1 VYGAGSVLKRSCR
14 HSERQAKRRRLD
26 GTAGTFHG
34 FLLQR
39 ISATLPLE
47 AGFKSSDRSNSD
59 VLSVEGH
66 PDDSR
71 AADLGRALAQD
82 ERAVPPRPTTHS
94 GCTPLAYNPS
104 RSWVSVYGVAA
115 LTFMMV
121 MYWLEHRGP
130 VFILGFAL
138 GCLSSS
144 IYGFL
149 AGAWPFGVLEA
160 GRGEIP
166 A

>member
-1 VYGAGSVLKRSCR
+1 MTPVA
-14 HSERQAKRRRLD
+14 D
-26 GTAGTFHG
+26 DPGT
-34 FLLQR
+34 
-39 ISATLPLE
+39 
-47 AGFKSSDRSNSD
+47 
-59 VLSVEGH
+59 
-66 PDDSR
+66 
-71 AADLGRALAQD
+71 LAQGL
-82 ERAVPPRPTTHS
+82 EISPTPADDPQWMH
-94 GCTPLAYNPS
+94 PVAYSPGM
-104 RSWVSVYGVAA
+104 SWVTLYGVAA

-138 GCLSSS
+138 GCLLSS

-160 GRGEIP
+160 LWCLIAIRRYATRRASRREVP

>member
-1 VYGAGSVLKRSCR
+1 M
-14 HSERQAKRRRLD
+14 H
-26 GTAGTFHG
+26 
-34 FLLQR
+34 
-39 ISATLPLE
+39 
-47 AGFKSSDRSNSD
+47 
-59 VLSVEGH
+59 
-66 PDDSR
+66 
-71 AADLGRALAQD
+71 
-82 ERAVPPRPTTHS
+82 
-94 GCTPLAYNPS
+94 PLAYNPS
-104 RSWVSVYGVAA
+104 MSWVTVYGVAA

-138 GCLSSS
+138 GCLLSS

-160 GRGEIP
+160 VWCLIAIGRYATRRAGRGEIP